1 MSAMPT
7 RSDPPQSPQASA
19 SSADS
24 PATPLA
30 ASPVLTPAPPSTSRF
45 IGWLSLAQLISWGS
59 VFYLFGLLL
68 EPVER
73 ELNLSRAQT
82 SLAFS
87 LALLAE
93 GLAAWPVGRWIDQ
106 GHERAVMVGGSLLL
120 ALGLLLH
127 SQVDGLASFYAVW
140 LLLGL
145 GLAGA
150 LYPPAFAVI
159 IRRYPQDYRRA
170 IIVVTFLGG
179 LASTVFIPL
188 SAGLIHTLG
197 WRQALWPLAALHLLV
212 CVPIH
217 WRVLRD
223 APQALRA
230 APAPLATPSPGK
242 QQQAEASAAAGV
254 PRPSHTDRG
263 PAAPVP
269 LRQHLLSPP
278 FLLVGVFIVLFMG
291 VAAAVPPHL
300 VSLLRGYGLSE
311 TWVILAPALIGAVQ
325 VGGRA
330 LLYLFEAR
338 WSLHTVNRLIPT
350 LIPLAL
356 LTLLLAPLLAAPFA
370 GHAQAVQIGLALLF
384 VALYG
389 LGNGML
395 TIVKGTAVAEYVD
408 RAQAASLN
416 GALGLPQALSRAAMP
431 WLLGA
436 MWTPAAAYR
445 DGLWLMLGLCLLG
458 LAALVWAQRH
468 ALRG

>member
-1 MSAMPT
+1 MSPMPT
-7 RSDPPQSPQASA
+7 RSAPPQYPP
-19 SSADS
+19 SSVAPLS
-24 PATPLA
+24 PA
-30 ASPVLTPAPPSTSRF
+30 SPPPPTPPSPGRF

-73 ELNLSRAQT
+73 ELGLTRAQT

-93 GLAAWPVGRWIDQ
+93 GLMAWPVGRWIDQ

-127 SQVDGLASFYAVW
+127 SQVDGLAAFYAVW
-140 LLLGL
+140 LLLGV

-159 IRRYPQDYRRA
+159 IRRYPHDFRRA

-188 SAGLIHTLG
+188 SAGLIHVLG
-197 WRQALWPLAALHLLV
+197 WRHALWPLAALHLLV

-217 WRVLRD
+217 WHVLRD
-223 APQALRA
+223 APR
-230 APAPLATPSPGK
+230 PARATP
-242 QQQAEASAAAGV
+242 
-254 PRPSHTDRG
+254 G
-263 PAAPVP
+263 PANVSRRSTAPTP
-269 LRQHLLSPP
+269 LRQHLLSPSY
-278 FLLVGVFIVLFMG
+278 LLVGLFIVLFMG
-291 VAAAVPPHL
+291 VSAAIPPHL
-300 VSLLRGYGLSE
+300 VSLLRAHGLPE
-311 TWVILAPALIGAVQ
+311 TWAILAPALIGVVQ

-330 LLYLFEAR
+330 LLFFFEAR
-338 WSLHTVNRLIPT
+338 WSLHTVNRLIPA
-350 LIPLAL
+350 LVPLAL
-356 LTLLLAPLLAAPFA
+356 LTLLLAPLLAVPFG
-370 GHAQAVQIGLALLF
+370 GHALAVQIGLVLLF

-408 RAQAASLN
+408 RSQAASLN

-431 WLLGA
+431 WLLGV
-436 MWTPAAAYR
+436 MWTPTAAYR
-445 DGLWLMLGLCLLG
+445 NGLWLMLGLCMLG

-468 ALRG
+468 ALRQPPGMHEPA

>member
-1 MSAMPT
+1 MPT
-7 RSDPPQSPQASA
+7 RS
-19 SSADS
+19 
-24 PATPLA
+24 
-30 ASPVLTPAPPSTSRF
+30 APPPYPALPVKPSAPSEPPPPGRF

-73 ELNLSRAQT
+73 ELGLTRAQT

-93 GLAAWPVGRWIDQ
+93 GLMAWPVGRWIDQ

-127 SQVDGLASFYAVW
+127 SQVDGLAAFYAVW
-140 LLLGL
+140 LLLGV

-159 IRRYPQDYRRA
+159 IRRYPQDFRRA

-197 WRQALWPLAALHLLV
+197 WRHALWPLAALHLLV

-217 WRVLRD
+217 WRVLRGAHRPD
-223 APQALRA
+223 RSKALAQSTEARTTGNKDFEKKEATA
-230 APAPLATPSPGK
+230 AQATP
-242 QQQAEASAAAGV
+242 E
-254 PRPSHTDRG
+254 PST
-263 PAAPVP
+263 
-269 LRQHLLSPP
+269 LRQHLLSPSYL
-278 FLLVGVFIVLFMG
+278 FVGLFIVLFMG
-291 VAAAVPPHL
+291 VSAAIPPHL
-300 VSLLRGYGLSE
+300 VSLLRGHGLPE
-311 TWVILAPALIGAVQ
+311 TWAILAPALIGVVQ

-330 LLYLFEAR
+330 LLFFFEAR

-350 LIPLAL
+350 LVPLAL
-356 LTLLLAPLLAAPFA
+356 LTLLLAPLLAAPFG
-370 GHAQAVQIGLALLF
+370 GHALAVQIGLVLLF

-431 WLLGA
+431 WLLGV
-436 MWTPAAAYR
+436 MWTPTAAYGN
-445 DGLWLMLGLCLLG
+445 GLWLMLGLCLLG

-468 ALRG
+468 AAEPRAAG

>member
-1 MSAMPT
+1 MPT
-7 RSDPPQSPQASA
+7 RSASPQYPPSPVSPLSSA
-19 SSADS
+19 S
-24 PATPLA
+24 PL
-30 ASPVLTPAPPSTSRF
+30 PPSTGRF

-73 ELNLSRAQT
+73 DLGLTRAQT

-93 GLAAWPVGRWIDQ
+93 GLMAWPVGRWIDR

-127 SQVDGLASFYAVW
+127 SQVDGLPAFYAVW
-140 LLLGL
+140 LLLGV

-159 IRRYPQDYRRA
+159 IRRYPQDFRRA
-170 IIVVTFLGG
+170 IIIITFLGG

-197 WRQALWPLAALHLLV
+197 WRHALWPLAALHLLV
-212 CVPIH
+212 CAPIH
-217 WRVLRD
+217 WRMLRD
-223 APQALRA
+223 APRPEPNPVTARSADVHPVDARPQA
-230 APAPLATPSPGK
+230 
-242 QQQAEASAAAGV
+242 
-254 PRPSHTDRG
+254 
-263 PAAPVP
+263 P
-269 LRQHLLSPP
+269 LRQHLLSAPY
-278 FLLVGVFIVLFMG
+278 LLVGLFIVLFMG
-291 VAAAVPPHL
+291 VVAAIPPHL
-300 VSLLRGYGLSE
+300 VSLLRGYGLPE
-311 TWVILAPALIGAVQ
+311 TWAILAPALIGVVQ

-330 LLYLFEAR
+330 LLYFFEAR
-338 WSLHTVNRLIPT
+338 WSLHAVNRLIPT
-350 LIPLAL
+350 LVPLAL
-356 LTLLLAPLLAAPFA
+356 LTLLLAPLLAALFA
-370 GHAQAVQIGLALLF
+370 GHARSVQIALVLLF

-431 WLLGA
+431 WLLGM
-436 MWTPAAAYR
+436 MWTPSAAYR
-445 DGLWLMLGLCLLG
+445 NGLWLMLGLCLLG
-458 LAALVWAQRH
+458 LAALVWAQHHAARH
-468 ALRG
+468 AEDLRKPA